1 MGGTVLTVAVKPGDT
16 VKRGDELFVFEA
28 MKMENSIIAE
38 RNGVIKRV
46 FIEPGQVIATNAVL
60 IEYEK

>member
-1 MGGTVLTVAVKPGDT
+1 
-16 VKRGDELFVFEA
+16 

-46 FIEPGQVIATNAVL
+46 FIAPGQVIATNAVL

>member
-1 MGGTVLTVAVKPGDT
+1 MLTVAVKPGDT